1 MNMTTIIRTCN
12 IDYIYMFLTLC
23 YKSGSNSNI
32 RHLIMC
38 FMIGKV
44 WTMPFGLVGR
54 KECSASGHAWK
65 ENHST
70 HCFQNRNF
78 CLVYLPDFAI
88 REIIGSPCCFNF
100 VHSCTMQVS
109 VSCLFPLVVDL
120 LSFTVL
126 LRDQKCKDIPRDSR
140 TAGHHCTWTEE
151 NGGGNQLA
159 NSPAN
164 ARQVPSMM

>member
-1 MNMTTIIRTCN
+1 MNMTTIIRRCN

-32 RHLIMC
+32 CHLIMC

-88 REIIGSPCCFNF
+88 RAIIGSPCCFNF

-109 VSCLFPLVVDL
+109 VSCLFPLAVDL
-120 LSFTVL
+120 LSFTEPSVAPL
-126 LRDQKCKDIPRDSR
+126 CSLGTRNVRTSPE
-140 TAGHHCTWTEE
+140 TAGQQATTAPE
-151 NGGGNQLA
+151 LRRMVVVT
-159 NSPAN
+159 S
-164 ARQVPSMM
+164 